1 MHCRLAVEFHRLCL
15 LEQTACIRIRT
26 KVYAAELHFCL
37 SGSYW
42 FLGTRPRYGSILNVY
57 KICNATGAV
66 LTSYFYWD
74 GFGLAN
80 ISNTIT
86 LKNLFHGILMYRLL
100 IENIVLF
107 VHAVVWFGGAGW
119 RQWALNG
126 WVWPRGPRRCCFG
139 ESCACCW
146 RTRPGGQ
153 PARTTAHPD
162 QIDKYE
168 NHFTSDGGF
177 RPWAPLLLALSLWH
191 LKPVLYAWTFVVSP
205 TLWICLVG
213 PKEEILHSGW

>member
-1 MHCRLAVEFHRLCL
+1 MLNFPSLARMNCRLAVEFHRLCL

-126 WVWPRGPRRCCFG
+126 
-139 ESCACCW
+139 
-146 RTRPGGQ
+146 
-153 PARTTAHPD
+153 
-162 QIDKYE
+162 
-168 NHFTSDGGF
+168 
-177 RPWAPLLLALSLWH
+177 
-191 LKPVLYAWTFVVSP
+191 
-205 TLWICLVG
+205 
-213 PKEEILHSGW
+213 